1 MTNPTSDPHEEAE
14 ELLPWYATGR
24 LDSADRARIESHLAA
39 CARCQRQLKAERRLV
54 EEFRTISP
62 EVDLGWARLRDR
74 IESPERRRWS
84 LFTKAIADLRQLSR
98 PAVAALLTV
107 GVAITVSATALMT
120 SMDQPAY
127 QALGSPAFSESANII
142 VIFRA
147 DTTEADMRNA
157 LRTSG
162 ASLVGGPTSAD
173 AYLLHVQP
181 QARPS
186 ALERL
191 RGNDDVTLAEPIDGA
206 GR

>member
-1 MTNPTSDPHEEAE
+1 MINPTPDPHEEAE

-24 LDSADRARIESHLAA
+24 LDTADRARIESHLSA

-74 IESPERRRWS
+74 IESPGRKRLSW
-84 LFTKAIADLRQLSR
+84 FTKAIADLRQLSR
-98 PAVAALLTV
+98 PAAAALLTV
-107 GVAITVSATALMT
+107 VVAITVSITALMT
-120 SMDQPAY
+120 SMDQPSY
-127 QALGSPAFSESANII
+127 RALGSPDSSGSATVI

-181 QARPS
+181 QARLS

-191 RGNDDVTLAEPIDGA
+191 RANDDVTLAEPIDGA

>member
-1 MTNPTSDPHEEAE
+1 MTNPTPDPHQEAE
-14 ELLPWYATGR
+14 ELLPWYTTGR
-24 LDSADRARIESHLAA
+24 LDIADRARIESHLAA
-39 CARCQRQLKAERRLV
+39 CARCQRQLKAEHRLV

-74 IESPERRRWS
+74 IESPGRKRLSW
-84 LFTKAIADLRQLSR
+84 FTKAIADLRQLSR
-98 PAVAALLTV
+98 PAAAALLTV
-107 GVAITVSATALMT
+107 VVAITVSVTALMT
-120 SMDQPAY
+120 SMDQPSY
-127 QALGSPAFSESANII
+127 RALGSPDSSGSANVI

-181 QARPS
+181 QARLS

-191 RGNDDVTLAEPIDGA
+191 RANDDVTLAEPIDGA